1 MTRRVLIFA
10 TTAIACLACWAGTA
24 SARTKL
30 VADPSIPFVSGNVTP
45 KLTLPGGHPVGVR
58 FRDQYMYV
66 TGVEGLTIYDISDPA
81 LPKPTGALPL
91 PHFENEDVDLGG
103 NTLLITND
111 PSEGV
116 GVLYVIDISNPAL
129 PKIAGVL
136 GNGFIED
143 PGVNLLLGSVGVDAV
158 PYPLDAGTGH
168 TASCVDRLCQWAYL
182 AGTNLGITIV
192 DLRDPAN
199 PKVAGKFTPP
209 ITGLASHDVQVDAKG
224 LAWIVGADGSA
235 AYDVKDPVHPKL
247 V

>member
-1 MTRRVLIFA
+1 MRRVLILA
-10 TTAIACLACWAGTA
+10 TTALACLLCASVA
-24 SARTKL
+24 SARTRL
-30 VADPSIPFVSGNVTP
+30 VADETVPFVSGNVTP
-45 KLTLPGGHPVGVR
+45 KLTLPAGHPVGVR

-136 GNGFIED
+136 GTGFIED
-143 PGVNLLLGSVGVDAV
+143 AGINLLIGQSGLDPE
-158 PYPLDAGTGH
+158 PYPLLGRPGDTRLA
-168 TASCVDRLCQWAYL
+168 VD
-182 AGTNLGITIV
+182 
-192 DLRDPAN
+192 
-199 PKVAGKFTPP
+199 
-209 ITGLASHDVQVDAKG
+209 
-224 LAWIVGADGSA
+224 
-235 AYDVKDPVHPKL
+235 
-247 V
+247 